1 MEMFVSINSTH
12 VCMLIRACI
21 SVTFFFR
28 IETLTQL
35 PREIVEGAESL
46 QVSRDKLT
54 IQHRIKQIKH
64 FQAKSRKF
72 WRFVIFLT

>member
-12 VCMLIRACI
+12 VCMLIRAI

-28 IETLTQL
+28 IEKLTQL

-64 FQAKSRKF
+64 FQAKSRKL